1 MKISVFK
8 DDDGYENY
16 LAHRPLVVYVNG
28 EVLNNVVR
36 LDTDEGW
43 AEFNVKGADGL
54 FLIEDG
60 NIVTDIAEGNIEIVG
75 DGISI
80 LHIDD
85 MEVPADPSEEVL
97 PADMRPSSPDYLDY
111 LDG

>member
-8 DDDGYENY
+8 DDAGYENY
-16 LAHRPLVVYVNG
+16 LAYRPLVVYVNG

-54 FLIEDG
+54 FLIEEG
-60 NIVTDIAEGNIEIVG
+60 HIITDIAEGVVEIEG
-75 DGISI
+75 EGITRAPVI
-80 LHIDD
+80 EP
-85 MEVPADPSEEVL
+85 EVPPDPDPTLEDEED
-97 PADMRPSSPDYLDY
+97 A
-111 LDG
+111 

>member
-8 DDDGYENY
+8 DDAGYENY

-54 FLIEDG
+54 FMIEEG
-60 NIVTDIAEGNIEIVG
+60 HIVTDIADGVVEIEGEGITRIIVIEP
-75 DGISI
+75 
-80 LHIDD
+80 
-85 MEVPADPSEEVL
+85 EVPADPDPIPGDEED
-97 PADMRPSSPDYLDY
+97 A
-111 LDG
+111 

>member
-8 DDDGYENY
+8 DDAGYENY

-54 FLIEDG
+54 FLIEEG
-60 NIVTDIAEGNIEIVG
+60 HIVTDIAEGVVEIEG
-75 DGISI
+75 EGITRSQMI
-80 LHIDD
+80 EP
-85 MEVPADPSEEVL
+85 EVPVEPDPIPEDEED
-97 PADMRPSSPDYLDY
+97 A
-111 LDG
+111 

>member
-8 DDDGYENY
+8 DDAGYENY

-28 EVLNNVVR
+28 EVMNNVVR

-54 FLIEDG
+54 FLIEEG
-60 NIVTDIAEGNIEIVG
+60 HIVTDIAEGEVEIEG
-75 DGISI
+75 EGINRI
-80 LHIDD
+80 PVIEP
-85 MEVPADPSEEVL
+85 EVPAEPDPIPEDEED
-97 PADMRPSSPDYLDY
+97 A
-111 LDG
+111 

>member
-8 DDDGYENY
+8 DDAGYENY

-54 FLIEDG
+54 FLIEEG
-60 NIVTDIAEGNIEIVG
+60 HIVTDIAEGVVEIEG
-75 DGISI
+75 EGITRAPVIEPEFPS
-80 LHIDD
+80 
-85 MEVPADPSEEVL
+85 DPDPIPEDEED
-97 PADMRPSSPDYLDY
+97 A
-111 LDG
+111 

>member
-8 DDDGYENY
+8 DDAGYENY
-16 LAHRPLVVYVNG
+16 LAYRPLVIYVNG

-54 FLIEDG
+54 FLIEEG
-60 NIVTDIAEGNIEIVG
+60 HIVTGIAEGVVEIEG
-75 DGISI
+75 EGITRI
-80 LHIDD
+80 PVIEP
-85 MEVPADPSEEVL
+85 EVPLEPDQISEDDED
-97 PADMRPSSPDYLDY
+97 A
-111 LDG
+111 